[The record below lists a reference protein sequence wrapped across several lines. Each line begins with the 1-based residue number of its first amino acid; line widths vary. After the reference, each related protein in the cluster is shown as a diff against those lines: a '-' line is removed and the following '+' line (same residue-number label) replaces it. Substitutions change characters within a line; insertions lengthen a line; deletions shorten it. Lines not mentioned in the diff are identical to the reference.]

1 MILAGRLNGHFFD
14 DLLVD
19 RGVHWDFFN
28 DGFRDGNLG
37 GSKAIRVGTI
47 GIGVSSI
54 GSIGESISQG
64 DGSSGGLISRP
75 LPSGL
80 SGDEAWDG
88 VSETV
93 FATGLDEF
101 RLEALYFNF
110 DFIGDIFVLN
120 WGRNGVSIGV
130 GTIPIPRV
138 TKTISQRQS
147 RQDSSRF

>member
-1 MILAGRLNGHFFD
+1 MKKIPNLTWDSKSQMILAGRLNGHFFD

-64 DGSSGGLISRP
+64 DGGSGGLISRP

-80 SGDEAWDG
+80 SGDEAWDR

-93 FATGLDEF
+93 CATGLDEF

-120 WGRNGVSIGV
+120 WGRL
-130 GTIPIPRV
+130 
-138 TKTISQRQS
+138 KYEK
-147 RQDSSRF
+147 